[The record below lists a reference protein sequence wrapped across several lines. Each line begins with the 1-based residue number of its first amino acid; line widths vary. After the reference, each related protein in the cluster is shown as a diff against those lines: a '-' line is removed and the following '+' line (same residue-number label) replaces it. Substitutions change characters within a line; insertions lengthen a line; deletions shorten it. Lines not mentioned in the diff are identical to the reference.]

1 MAAGF
6 SVKDALNKNSKAGI
20 DESPRARFRT
30 KDISIFK
37 MYRNDMNFYSVE
49 QVEELAGDILMYG
62 LKQNL
67 ELVYA
72 PCEKGEYRIVAGE
85 RRWEALKYLVSKG
98 YKEFELATSKL
109 TTPQD
114 NDEEQVEI
122 IIANAYRTKTTSDM
136 VEEETRLKASLER
149 MKAAG
154 KKIKGYD
161 LQSGRLRD
169 VISSMLHVSKTKIA
183 QIEAVNNN
191 LIPEWKEELKGERLT
206 FSAAYELSG
215 MTADE
220 QREALGKFTETGELT
235 HKDVKDMKA
244 EKAAGQ
250 QVSESDTETEIG
262 MNPPEVRAGDD
273 YETPHPEGITSIC
286 YSCTEYE
293 TCNVKTGTCTS
304 CDQYKNRTEAY
315 KTDEQRYSEE
325 QDAIDRET
333 KKKLREMEQE
343 EKMQNLPSDTQETG
357 QKVHQIRLAK
367 SYFDDVA
374 NGIKTFEL
382 RKNDRGYK
390 KGDILEMMEF
400 ADGKNTGRTVR
411 VLVTYILE
419 DYTGIEDGYCI
430 MATTLLNENGEPF
443 ERADLKQIC
452 ANIEAN
458 GDGYIEG
465 GDEYIMID
473 KAVEMVKSG
482 GIE

>member
-37 MYRNDMNFYSVE
+37 MYRNTMNFYSVKDI
-49 QVEELAGDILMYG
+49 EELAGDILLSG

-98 YKEFELATSKL
+98 YKDFELATSKL

-114 NDEEQVEI
+114 DDEEQVEI
-122 IIANAYRTKTTSDM
+122 IIANAYRTKTISDM
-136 VEEETRLKASLER
+136 IEEETRLKASLER

-169 VISSMLHVSKTKIA
+169 VISSMLHMSKTKIA

-191 LIPEWKEELKGERLT
+191 LIPEWREELKKERLT

-215 MTADE
+215 MTEDE
-220 QREALGKFTETGELT
+220 QREALGKFAETGELT
-235 HKDVKDMKA
+235 HKEVKDMKEA
-244 EKAAGQ
+244 KATGQ
-250 QVSESDTETEIG
+250 QVSESDTAENS

-304 CDQYKNRTEAY
+304 CDQYNNRAEAY

-343 EKMQNLPSDTQETG
+343 EKMQSLPSDTQETG

-367 SYFDDVA
+367 PYFDDVA

-382 RKNDRGYK
+382 QKNDRGYK

-400 ADGKNTGRTVR
+400 ADGKNTGRMVK

-430 MATTLLNENGEPF
+430 MATKLMEDGE
-443 ERADLKQIC
+443 A
-452 ANIEAN
+452 
-458 GDGYIEG
+458 
-465 GDEYIMID
+465 
-473 KAVEMVKSG
+473 
-482 GIE
+482 